1 MPTHE
6 LIQGAA
12 FEPETIELMG
22 RAYEAAR
29 RRLGVGQPAAVL
41 ETVAKRI
48 IEAARRGERDP
59 EKLTASA
66 LRGLGQRDDTR

>member
-1 MPTHE
+1 MPVHE

-12 FEPETIELMG
+12 FEPETTELMG

-29 RRLGVGQPAAVL
+29 LQLGPAQPATVL

-48 IEAARRGERDP
+48 IEATRRGERDP
-59 EKLTASA
+59 EKLTAIA
-66 LRGLGQRDDTR
+66 LRGLG